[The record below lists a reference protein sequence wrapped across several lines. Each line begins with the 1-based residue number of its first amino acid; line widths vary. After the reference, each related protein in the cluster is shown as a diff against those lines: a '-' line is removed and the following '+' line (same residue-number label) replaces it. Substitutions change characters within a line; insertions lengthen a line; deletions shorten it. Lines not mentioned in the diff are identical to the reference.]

1 MTQETKFKYGDIVT
15 ARYED
20 KVVTE
25 AMVIEHQKDPQTGVD
40 YYYLKINPAPF
51 EEFVWVAESTLTLND

>member
-25 AMVIEHQKDPQTGVD
+25 AMVIEHQKDPQTDVD